1 LFSAASG
8 LVACGGSEMKADA
21 GEQAVLI
28 HLQTS
33 RVDFDRVVKTEDEL
47 IAAVDEKGLGEV
59 DGHELAVDG
68 SEVVYFTT
76 ARTPTRCSPR
86 SSLSF
91 ADFPRAKA
99 HTQSSAMEK
108 SMTRMREKFEST
120 FRPPSAL
127 SISLLV

>member
-1 LFSAASG
+1 MARWVLVLFSAASG

-68 SEVVYFTT
+68 SEVVYFIYGPDADALLAAVEPVIRGFP
-76 ARTPTRCSPR
+76 AREGSYAIKRYGEVDDPN
-86 SSLSF
+86 
-91 ADFPRAKA
+91 A
-99 HTQSSAMEK
+99 
-108 SMTRMREKFEST
+108 REV
-120 FRPPSAL
+120 RIDL
-127 SISLLV
+127 